1 MTRTIHDPRWS
12 RLVPRRSAL
21 PATLSAVLALVLV
34 GCGTSG
40 TPALQLGNDAQA
52 AEPVAGS
59 SQIVL
64 ELRNDGD
71 GDDVLV
77 EAATPVALG
86 VEFHL
91 TSIDDGR
98 ASMGELDEVEVPAGE
113 SVRFRPGGLHLM
125 MVVPDETVVLGE
137 RFDLTLSFERS
148 DPMTVEVE
156 VVDLLDLAEAT
167 FDDQEATS

>member
-1 MTRTIHDPRWS
+1 
-12 RLVPRRSAL
+12 VPRRSAL
-21 PATLSAVLALVLV
+21 LTALTAVLALLA
-34 GCGTSG
+34 GCGASG
-40 TPALQLGNDAQA
+40 APEVQVGSDAQA

-77 EAATPVALG
+77 DATTPAALG

-98 ASMGELDEVEVPAGE
+98 ASMGQLEDVEVPAGE
-113 SVRFRPGGLHLM
+113 SVEFRPGGLHLM
-125 MVVPDETVVLGE
+125 MVVPDETVVLGGHFE
-137 RFDLTLSFERS
+137 LTLVFERS
-148 DPMTVEVE
+148 EPMTVDVE
-156 VVDLLDLAEAT
+156 VVDLLDLAEAS
-167 FDDQEATS
+167 FDEPEAGS